1 MMFDAVYRKFDVG
14 RKDAEID
21 KNGIVMAAIQALY
34 QKIREQEKTLIEQE
48 TRIEEQER
56 AIARLSEG

>member
-34 QKIREQEKTLIEQE
+34 QKIREQEKTLTEQE
-48 TRIEEQER
+48 ARMRGQER
-56 AIARLSEG
+56 VVARLTEG